1 MEMTERNGQMAT
13 AIQIMLLLLGS
24 ILMLVTGFG
33 FTSSKYAFF
42 TGVACLMVSVFTE
55 ERFRKIIGIEGNQR
69 WKLLKN
75 TEHK

>member
-1 MEMTERNGQMAT
+1 MEMTERNGQMT
-13 AIQIMLLLLGS
+13 NAIQIILLLLGS

-33 FTSSKYAFF
+33 FISSKYAIFA
-42 TGVACLMVSVFTE
+42 GVVCFIVSVFTE

-69 WKLLKN
+69 WKSLKN

>member
-1 MEMTERNGQMAT
+1 MEMTERNGQIT
-13 AIQIMLLLLGS
+13 NGIQIILLLLGS

-33 FTSSKYAFF
+33 FSSSKYAFF
-42 TGVACLMVSVFTE
+42 TGVVCLMVSAFTD

-69 WKLLKN
+69 WKSLKN

>member
-42 TGVACLMVSVFTE
+42 TGVVCLMVSVFTE

-69 WKLLKN
+69 WKSLKN
-75 TEHK
+75 TEHE